1 MPFPFSLKETFDPQ
15 FVSQEEEEAAA
26 RSLAKRRST
35 IKMGGGIQMALL
47 NAGKLKADHATS
59 GIAGA
64 FREYFLFHARK
75 EKERE
80 RKRREEEKSK
90 TLSCL
95 LLCRRVGGGI
105 RRCCGARF
113 APGGRRCFLLIS
125 PLLETT
131 LHSRPIVN

>member
-1 MPFPFSLKETFDPQ
+1 M
-15 FVSQEEEEAAA
+15 SQEEEEAAA

-80 RKRREEEKSK
+80 KEKE
-90 TLSCL
+90 
-95 LLCRRVGGGI
+95 
-105 RRCCGARF
+105 
-113 APGGRRCFLLIS
+113 GRGK
-125 PLLETT
+125 E
-131 LHSRPIVN
+131 